1 MNPKWRLKRLV
12 DSSVF
17 LKCDDSLC
25 LFTQSVCLSILKI
38 WGWEEWHKMQHG
50 PRMKIAL
57 DMQTQEMP
65 GSDTPIS
72 FFDLTL
78 QTWSMYWQVSLMS
91 LVSLAFQPI
100 VFMYV
105 HYPWFDCSLTV
116 RHLRHVSCVTIINNE
131 YPCTEIFVH
140 LIHLSNRHLLSFCK
154 CIPLRV
160 QEDKSSPLTNASFKK
175 MF

>member
-1 MNPKWRLKRLV
+1 MKYFTTRDMNPKWSLKRLV

-17 LKCDDSLC
+17 FKCDDSLC

-57 DMQTQEMP
+57 DVQTQEMP

-91 LVSLAFQPI
+91 LVSFKVNLWFTWPQDLYIGFPTHCFYVWI
-100 VFMYV
+100 RKDYLVVMLHMVFIL
-105 HYPWFDCSLTV
+105 SLNHSV
-116 RHLRHVSCVTIINNE
+116 W
-131 YPCTEIFVH
+131 
-140 LIHLSNRHLLSFCK
+140 K
-154 CIPLRV
+154 
-160 QEDKSSPLTNASFKK
+160 
-175 MF
+175 